1 LSRALDTVTPIRR
14 SSAAIASSDTLAE
27 QFAAVRRATEALVA
41 PLSAEDCA
49 LQSMPDCSPT
59 KWHLAH
65 TSWFFET
72 FILAPNVADY
82 QFFSPAFRVLFNSY
96 YQTIGE
102 QYARPRRALL
112 TRPGLE
118 EVLCYRRHVDEQI
131 ARLLEPSARLPEA
144 LVDALVLGLNHEQQ
158 HQELILTDI
167 KHLFSFNPLRP
178 RYQARSAEPAHSPVA
193 LQWCQYAGGIATIG
207 HAGNGFA
214 FDNEGPAHKVYLQPF
229 QLASR
234 TVTNGEYLAFIEAGG
249 YERPEF
255 WLSDG
260 WNKVRAEGWRQPLY
274 WEKSDGAWFS
284 HTLNG
289 FIPLDLNEPVC
300 HVSHYE
306 ADAYARFAAAR
317 LPTEAEWEHAA
328 SQLDIRGNFVESG
341 RVQPAAVSTKQ
352 ANKQPQQMFGD
363 TWEWTGSAYLPYPGF
378 KTSAGALGE
387 YNGKFMSNQ
396 MVLRGGSCATP
407 QSHIRAS
414 YRNFFPAD
422 ARWQFSGIRI
432 ARDA

>member
-1 LSRALDTVTPIRR
+1 MRPATDTVTPFRR
-14 SSAAIASSDTLAE
+14 SSATIAPSDALTE
-27 QFAAVRRATEALVA
+27 QFVAVRRATVALIA
-41 PLSAEDCA
+41 PLTVEDCA

-72 FILAPNVADY
+72 FILAPNLPDY
-82 QFFSPAFRVLFNSY
+82 QFFNPTFRVLFNSY
-96 YQTIGE
+96 YQIIGE
-102 QYARPRRALL
+102 QYSRPRRALL
-112 TRPGLE
+112 TRPTLE
-118 EVLCYRRHVDEQI
+118 EVLHYRRHVDEQI
-131 ARLLEPSARLPEA
+131 MRLLDQSARLP
-144 LVDALVLGLNHEQQ
+144 DALFSAIVLGLNHEQQ

-178 RYQARSAEPAHSPVA
+178 VYQARSVESAHSSIA
-193 LQWCQYAGGIATIG
+193 LQWCQYAGGVVSIG
-207 HAGNGFA
+207 HDGNGFA
-214 FDNEGPAHKVYLQPF
+214 FDNEGPTHKVYLQPF

-234 TVTNGEYLAFIEAGG
+234 TVTNGEFLAFIEAGG

-260 WNKVRAEGWRQPLY
+260 WNKVRADNWRQPLY
-274 WEKSDGAWFS
+274 WEKSDGIWFS

-289 FIPLDLNEPVC
+289 FLPLDLHEPVC

-306 ADAYARFAAAR
+306 ADAYARFATAR

-328 SQLDIRGNFVESG
+328 SQLETRGNFVESG

-352 ANKQPQQMFGD
+352 ANKQPHQMFGG

-378 KTSAGALGE
+378 KTSAGSLGE

-422 ARWQFSGIRI
+422 ARWQFSGVRL